1 MIEFHTIDV
10 DFLVEAQNE
19 IAEWL
24 RSTAQSESCSI
35 GSINIILC
43 SDEHLLGI
51 NRQFLKHD
59 YYTDIITFDTSDDH
73 VLAGDLYI
81 SIDRVAENSSS
92 FKIELVDELHRVIVH
107 GLLHL
112 CGYADKSKAEET
124 TMRSKE
130 DHYLSL
136 RAFV

>member
-1 MIEFHTIDV
+1 MIEFHTVDV
-10 DFLVEAQNE
+10 DFPIEQKLELVD
-19 IAEWL
+19 WL
-24 RSTAQSESCSI
+24 ISSARSESFTV

-51 NRQFLKHD
+51 NQQFLKHD
-59 YYTDIITFDTSDDH
+59 YYTDIITFDTSNGQ

-81 SIDRVAENSSS
+81 SIERVSENASDLNESL
-92 FKIELVDELHRVIVH
+92 IDELNRVMVH

-112 CGYADKSKAEET
+112 CGYGDNSEAEKT
-124 TMRSKE
+124 VMRSKE